1 MAGPLEG
8 VKVLSFGRFLAG
20 PFAAML
26 LADLGAE
33 VIKIEEPKRG
43 DGGRG
48 NGPFIKDLS
57 SYFLSINRG
66 KKSFTLDVRHEKA
79 KDIIKGLIQQVD
91 ILIENFRPGVMR
103 EMGLEYEVAKEINP
117 RLIYVS
123 VSGFGQYGPYAPKPS
138 FDMVAQG
145 MGGTISITGE
155 AGRSP
160 VRVGYSIGD
169 IGSALFA
176 IIATLAAIYERE
188 RSDRGQHVDVAMM
201 DSQVALCEN
210 ACARYFATGEV
221 PEPLGSRHPIVTP
234 FQVFPTQTD
243 EMVVIAFRDE
253 EWKKLCEVIGRWDL
267 VEDGRFKTGADRTK
281 NHAILEPTLSEVFR
295 TKPRDEWLSI
305 FKEAGLISS
314 PVNNIEQVV
323 KDPHVQAREMILDVA
338 HTRLGKLRLAGT
350 PMKFSR
356 TPCRIEKASP
366 DLGEHNGEILM
377 EKLNLSLGEI
387 ERLKEDGVI

>member
-8 VKVLSFGRFLAG
+8 IKVLSFGRVLAG

-33 VIKIEEPKRG
+33 VIKIENPQRG
-43 DGGRG
+43 DMARG

-57 SYFLSINRG
+57 SYFLSVNRG
-66 KKSFTLDVRHEKA
+66 KKSFTLNLRHEKA
-79 KDIIKGLIQQVD
+79 REIIKRLIQQVD
-91 ILIENFRPGVMR
+91 ILIENFRPGVMKK
-103 EMGLEYEVAKEINP
+103 MGLEYEVAKEINP

-123 VSGFGQYGPYAPKPS
+123 VSGFGQYGPYAHKPS

-155 AGRSP
+155 PGRSP

-169 IGSALFA
+169 LGSALFA
-176 IIATLAAIYERE
+176 VTATLAAIYERE
-188 RSDRGQHVDVAMM
+188 QSDRGQHVDVAMM

-221 PEPLGSRHPIVTP
+221 PGPLGSRHPIMTP

-243 EMVVIAFRDE
+243 EMVVIAVRDE
-253 EWKKLCEVIGRWDL
+253 EWKRLCEVIGREDL
-267 VEDGRFKTGADRTK
+267 IEDGRFKTGADRTK

-305 FKEAGLISS
+305 FEGAGLISS
-314 PVNNIEQVV
+314 PVNNIAQVV

-338 HTRLGKLRLAGT
+338 HSRLGKVRLVGT
-350 PMKFSR
+350 PMKFTR

-366 DLGEHNGEILM
+366 DLGEHSREILM

-387 ERLKEDGVI
+387 EKLKEDGVI